1 MSLSDQPARPGQW
14 VFPTNTLVPAGGFL
28 VVWFDGARPA
38 STNAEPVLNSGRAL
52 DRKSGGVWLYNH
64 VGQVVDF
71 VEYGFQVENLSLGRS
86 GGEWRLLATPTP
98 GAVNS
103 EDAALGPVSD
113 LRINEWM
120 AHPASGN
127 DWFELFNAGTQPVSL
142 SGLYLSDHLTMSG
155 RTNFQIAPVSFIGAQ
170 AFVKFEADNDP
181 GQGRHH
187 VSFELDSQGEA
198 LLLSDANQN
207 VIDTVYFGPQ
217 ATGVS
222 TGRLPDGA
230 ASFVR
235 FTTTPSP
242 DASNYLPLTN
252 ALINEVLSHTDPPLE
267 DAIELYN
274 PTASPVNIGGWFL
287 SDDAANFKKFR
298 IADGTTLAANGFS
311 VFYEYQL
318 NGGSGSLVPFTF
330 DSAHG
335 DQAYLSEADAGGE
348 LTGYRS
354 VVQFG
359 ASANGVSFG
368 RYVTS
373 VGADFVAMSRHTFGV
388 SNPSSVTQFR
398 AGAGA
403 ANAYPLV
410 GPIVFS
416 EILYHPVSG
425 AGTNLTEPAEEEF
438 VELQNISTNDVAFY
452 DLDHPTNTWKLDGGI
467 GFDFPSA
474 IRLSAGE
481 VLLVVGFDPRTNA
494 TALAGFQ
501 NKYGIPKGVTI
512 LGPFDGRLDNHA
524 EQVALLRPDTPQQP
538 PHPDAGFVPYIL
550 VEQVSYED
558 NAPWPTNADGGGDSL
573 QRMIHAEYGNDP
585 VNWTAAVPTAGRA
598 NTVTT
603 PPIRVTVLS
612 VMDSS
617 VTLSWNTVAGRT
629 YRVQYKSDLSEPS
642 WTDLAGDITA
652 DATTATKVDG
662 SVNGARQRYS

>member
-1 MSLSDQPARPGQW
+1 M
-14 VFPTNTLVPAGGFL
+14 
-28 VVWFDGARPA
+28 
-38 STNAEPVLNSGRAL
+38 
-52 DRKSGGVWLYNH
+52 
-64 VGQVVDF
+64 DF
-71 VEYGFQVENLSLGRS
+71 VEYGFQVENLSIGKS

-98 GAVNS
+98 GAANS
-103 EDAALGPVSD
+103 EAAALGSVSE
-113 LRINEWM
+113 LRLNEWM
-120 AHPASGN
+120 ANPASGG
-127 DWFELFNAGTQPVSL
+127 DWFELFNPGSQPVSL
-142 SGLYLSDHLTMSG
+142 SGLYLSDDLTISG
-155 RTNFQIAPVSFIGAQ
+155 RTNFQVAPLSFIGAPG
-170 AFVKFEADNDP
+170 FVKFQADNDP
-181 GQGRHH
+181 GRGRDH

-198 LLLSDANQN
+198 LLLSDSSGN
-207 VIDTVYFGPQ
+207 VLDAVYFGAQ
-217 ATGVS
+217 AAGVS

-230 ASFVR
+230 ASFVS
-235 FTTTPSP
+235 FTTTPTP

-425 AGTNLTEPAEEEF
+425 AGTNLTEPAEEALDF
-438 VELQNISTNDVAFY
+438 IAF
-452 DLDHPTNTWKLDGGI
+452 L
-467 GFDFPSA
+467 
-474 IRLSAGE
+474 
-481 VLLVVGFDPRTNA
+481 
-494 TALAGFQ
+494 
-501 NKYGIPKGVTI
+501 
-512 LGPFDGRLDNHA
+512 
-524 EQVALLRPDTPQQP
+524 
-538 PHPDAGFVPYIL
+538 
-550 VEQVSYED
+550 
-558 NAPWPTNADGGGDSL
+558 
-573 QRMIHAEYGNDP
+573 
-585 VNWTAAVPTAGRA
+585 
-598 NTVTT
+598 
-603 PPIRVTVLS
+603 
-612 VMDSS
+612 
-617 VTLSWNTVAGRT
+617 
-629 YRVQYKSDLSEPS
+629 
-642 WTDLAGDITA
+642 
-652 DATTATKVDG
+652 
-662 SVNGARQRYS
+662 